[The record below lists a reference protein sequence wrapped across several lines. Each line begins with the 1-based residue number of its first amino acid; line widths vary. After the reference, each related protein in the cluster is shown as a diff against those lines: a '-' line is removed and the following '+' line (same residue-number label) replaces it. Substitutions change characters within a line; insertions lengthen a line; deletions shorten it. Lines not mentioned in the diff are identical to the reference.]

1 MKSRA
6 VMLVFTA
13 CLVSSL
19 AFADNPADAPLM
31 SNSAGT
37 PVEHQESC
45 KDPTSG
51 QRHDKKDKALPL
63 KPKHESG
70 HPSPNHREGYRGNPE
85 YPAIMKN

>member
-45 KDPTSG
+45 KDPPSMSPGTLRPIIVKG
-51 QRHDKKDKALPL
+51 TEAIPNTQPL
-63 KPKHESG
+63 
-70 HPSPNHREGYRGNPE
+70 
-85 YPAIMKN
+85 